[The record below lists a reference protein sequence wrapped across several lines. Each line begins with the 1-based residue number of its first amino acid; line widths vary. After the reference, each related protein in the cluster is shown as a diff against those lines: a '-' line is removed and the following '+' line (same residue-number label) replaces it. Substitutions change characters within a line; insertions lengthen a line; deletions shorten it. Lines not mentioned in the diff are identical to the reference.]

1 MKFSDNT
8 LAVLKNF
15 AAINSGVVL
24 KPGKT
29 QKSISPEKSILVE
42 ATIDDDIPTQ
52 FGIYD
57 LNQFLGNLTTLRNP
71 ELTFSNDAVKLD
83 DGELSFDYRAC
94 SANLIITP
102 PDKELVLKSVDVTFS
117 LPNVTLQKLIKVA
130 TMNNLPNLTVVGK
143 DGELRLKIHER
154 SNDTS
159 NEGSVKIGEYAG
171 ADFSATFKTENLKL
185 LPDDYN
191 VELQNGAF
199 AKFVNVNGNLK
210 YFIAL
215 ETKQC
220 PRMFGVM

>member
-1 MKFSDNT
+1 MKLSENT

-24 KPGKT
+24 NSGKT
-29 QKSISPEKSILVE
+29 QKTISPEKSILVE

-71 ELTFSNDAVKLD
+71 ELTFNKDAVTLD

-102 PDKELVLKSVDVTFS
+102 PEKELVLKSVDVKFS
-117 LPNVTLQKLIKVA
+117 LPNDTLQKLIKVA
-130 TMNNLPNLTVVGK
+130 TMNSLPNLSVVGK
-143 DGELRLKIHER
+143 NGQLLLKIHER
-154 SNDTS
+154 ANDTS
-159 NEGSVKIGEYAG
+159 NTGTIKIGEYAG
-171 ADFSATFKTENLKL
+171 ADFTATFKTENLKL

-191 VELQNGAF
+191 VELQKNAF
-199 AKFVNVNGNLK
+199 AKFVNTAGNLK
-210 YFIAL
+210 YFIAQ
-215 ETKQC
+215 ETK
-220 PRMFGVM
+220 